1 MIAFREKVLQGKER
15 SRQYAAFL
23 KGYNAA
29 VDSINRYG
37 IQSYAPL
44 VKKYMKVDEKT
55 IRQLPKI
62 KYTHIVAPREKDVLR
77 AQKWL

>member
-1 MIAFREKVLQGKER
+1 M
-15 SRQYAAFL
+15 
-23 KGYNAA
+23 
-29 VDSINRYG
+29 DSINRYG